1 MAHIGIIRQYMVP
14 DDPRVRREMRALA
27 DAGHTVEVIC
37 MRGLGQSAREV
48 DGSIEIHRLPMSH
61 RRGGTARYIWE
72 YIAFPVLAAMYV
84 ARLDRRRRF
93 DLVQVHTVP
102 DWLVFA
108 AVVPRRRGA
117 KVLLDLHEC
126 VPEFFATKSGTES
139 RHWMVRMLGY
149 LERASIRFATH
160 AITCTEQMK
169 EAFVSRGSAPERI
182 DVVMNSA
189 EESVFD
195 PGRHH
200 PRPRQ
205 PERFTL
211 ISHGSLEERY
221 GVDTA
226 IRAVNRLRD
235 RIPGLT
241 LEVYGEGSAQEE
253 LERLVDELALQQHVR
268 FHGYVPIDDLVAAIA
283 DADAGVVAMK
293 PDAFRHLTHCN
304 KMFDLITMRRP
315 VICSRT
321 RSVAAYF
328 PPTSLHY
335 FEGDDDADLARAI
348 EALHAD
354 PGLADRLVAGATET
368 NETYRWPNQRQHYLS
383 IVESVLASARPAR
396 AAAQPAHL
404 TLESVGDPHHRT
416 GYVVHPVGRREQDG
430 RPRSVDQVPLHKLT
444 PRDKTSG
451 RH

>member
-37 MRGLGQSAREV
+37 MRAVGQAAREV
-48 DGSIEIHRLPMSH
+48 DGSIQIHRLAMSH
-61 RRGGTARYIWE
+61 RRGGTARYVWE
-72 YIAFPVLAAMYV
+72 YIAFPLMAAIYM
-84 ARLDRRRRF
+84 ARLERRRRF

-108 AVVPRRRGA
+108 AIVPRARGA
-117 KVLLDLHEC
+117 RVLLDLHEC
-126 VPEFFATKSGTES
+126 VPEFFATKSGRES
-139 RHWMVRMLGY
+139 RHLIVRMLGY
-149 LERASIRFATH
+149 LERRSIGFATH
-160 AITCTEQMK
+160 AITCTEQMR
-169 EAFVSRGSAPERI
+169 EAFASRGSAPDRI

-195 PGRHH
+195 PGRHN
-200 PRPRQ
+200 PRPR
-205 PERFTL
+205 EAGRFTL

-253 LERLVDELALQQHVR
+253 LDRLVDELALHEHVT

-283 DADAGVVAMK
+283 DADAGIVAMK
-293 PDAFRHLTHCN
+293 PDDFRHLTHCN

-335 FEGDDDADLARAI
+335 FDGDDDADLARAI

-354 PGLADRLVAGATET
+354 PSLGDRLVAGATET
-368 NETYRWPNQRQHYLS
+368 NEPYRWPSQRKHYLS
-383 IVESVLASARPAR
+383 IIERVLASAGPAR
-396 AAAQPAHL
+396 SAARPTPAMP
-404 TLESVGDPHHRT
+404 ESVSEATHRT

-430 RPRSVDQVPLHKLT
+430 RPCPVDQMPLHKH
-444 PRDKTSG
+444 PHRDKTSG